1 MAVLFSKEFGIAE
14 KDIIRIG
21 VFDALLDEDSHFFIN
36 IKRLQSTDVPE
47 FIGAYEKINNFFRG
61 IGLLLKNSTPGS
73 KLYRE
78 AEKKFCFPEVNGINL
93 GFSNGTHGAGF
104 GKQLRKQIIHDA
116 YEIIQSGS
124 EQPEIF
130 QLTSLFEENVGPDR
144 LSDMVARLIYSNIVA
159 YSKRVYAELGIT
171 PENYPT
177 YQFKEGIPK
186 NPYKHYLLL
195 LLPLDILHELPIARC
210 WDDIDRVCREN
221 EAIRAEINDLIGK
234 EWSKMSSSVKK
245 KYIKDWIFKNPE
257 RLNRV
262 IISYKNATVEPYNIF
277 NNIDYLVGF
286 LKSTL
291 TISPSSQLTPLEASR
306 EIITIYPEWVE
317 MNRGL
322 LVLKESSSRNAEKTV
337 QRTLHA
343 TSKYYCQ
350 VNNWDISPEEDGGRG
365 PVDFKISR
373 GTDKTVIEIK
383 LTSNRECVHGLEVQI
398 EEYAK
403 VENTE
408 NKILLLVNTGV
419 NEERV
424 QAVMDKRDELLKA
437 GKNPAEV
444 IVIDARE
451 KASASKYIP
460 E

>member
-1 MAVLFSKEFGIAE
+1 M
-14 KDIIRIG
+14 
-21 VFDALLDEDSHFFIN
+21 
-36 IKRLQSTDVPE
+36 
-47 FIGAYEKINNFFRG
+47 
-61 IGLLLKNSTPGS
+61 LKKSSPGS
-73 KLYRE
+73 KLYRA

-104 GKQLRKQIIHDA
+104 GKQLRKQIIKDA

-144 LSDMVARLIYSNIVA
+144 LSDMVARLIYPNIVA
-159 YSKRVYAELGIT
+159 YSKRVYVELGIT
-171 PENYPT
+171 PEKYPS
-177 YQFKEGIPK
+177 YLFEEGIPW
-186 NPYKHYLLL
+186 NPYKQHLLL
-195 LLPLDILHELPIARC
+195 LLPLDILHELPIAKC

-221 EAIRAEINDLIGK
+221 EAIRNEINDLIGK

-262 IISYKNATVEPYNIF
+262 ITSYKNATVEPYNVF
-277 NNIDYLVGF
+277 KNVDYLVGF
-286 LKSTL
+286 LQSTL
-291 TISPSSQLTPLEASR
+291 TISPNSQPTSLEASR
-306 EIITIYPEWVE
+306 EIIAVYAEWVE
-317 MNRGL
+317 VNRGS
-322 LVLKESSSRNAEKTV
+322 LVLKESSSRNAEKMV

-373 GTDKTVIEIK
+373 GSDKTVIEIK

-424 QAVMDKRDELLKA
+424 QAVVDKRDEMLKA

-460 E
+460 K